1 MDKISKKKIAL
12 VLVTLLVIV
21 FLIDSQTEVAV
32 LEDTS
37 LPVGMKQPG
46 RKKTMD
52 EFARAA
58 GMNPKFK
65 IGLPYTEHPN
75 IELPR
80 YLKYKEKYL
89 TPVVNQGDCASCWAI
104 SVCHLIADR
113 IALYTA
119 GKIKRPLSYQE
130 LVSCFNNNG
139 DNKGCTVGGI
149 PEQAYKFAENGI
161 STEEDYPYVQANNT
175 KIAKC
180 DPEKRRGFKTF
191 IKPNSIRSLCIDPD
205 KYKEG
210 SKAWQETIDQNTRNM
225 RTELFLNGPINITII
240 VYQSLF
246 DHDGLSIYDPPKNK
260 LGKFIGGHAALCI
273 GHAEEV
279 NGEEPGFD
287 GNYWI
292 IKNSWSSHHPLKSP
306 ASKGFIYVRA
316 GKNVCGIESRASSC
330 QIDITDEIRENMV
343 ESLDEVSYRTFGQY
357 VDDPERQLMVTK
369 STKLRSMF
377 K

>member
-1 MDKISKKKIAL
+1 MDKKTKQIAL

-21 FLIDSQTEVAV
+21 FLIDSQTEVSI

-37 LPVGMKQPG
+37 LPVGMKKPG
-46 RKKTMD
+46 RKKTLE
-52 EFARAA
+52 EFTKAA
-58 GMNPKFK
+58 GMNPKYK
-65 IGLPYTEHPN
+65 IGIPYTEHPN

-80 YLKYKEKYL
+80 YLKYKEKLL

-130 LVSCFNNNG
+130 LVSCFNNKG

-149 PEQAYKFAENGI
+149 PEIAYKYIEQEGI
-161 STEEDYPYVQANNT
+161 ATEEDYPYVQENNT
-175 KIAKC
+175 RIAKC
-180 DPEKRRGFKTF
+180 DFEKRKGFRTYV
-191 IKPNSIRSLCIDPD
+191 KPNSIRSLCVNPD
-205 KYKEG
+205 KYEEG
-210 SKAWQETIDQNTRNM
+210 SKLWQETIDQNTRNM
-225 RTELFLNGPINITII
+225 KTELFLNGPFCITIM
-240 VYQSLF
+240 VYQSLY
-246 DHDGLSIYDPPKNK
+246 DHDGLSVYDPPKDK
-260 LGKFIGGHAALCI
+260 LGKFIGGHSATCV
-273 GHAEEV
+273 GHTEEV

-306 ASKGFIYVRA
+306 ASKGFIYIRA
-316 GKNVCGIESRASSC
+316 GKNLCGIESRASSC
-330 QIDITDEIRENMV
+330 QIDITDEIRANMV
-343 ESLDEVSYRTFGQY
+343 DSLDESRYLTYSDY
-357 VDDPERQLMVTK
+357 VHDPERQLMVTK